1 MMKRNCASGSG
12 AISQQVLVAFTL
24 SSVATLLGLAGFATS
39 SNQDPYQRPGRT
51 ERISWGSDETQPDSG
66 SYSSVSADGRY
77 VAFYT
82 TASNLVPGD
91 TNGTF
96 DVFVRDRL
104 TGTVDRVSIASDGTQ
119 GNGDSVWPAISAD
132 GRYVAFHSH
141 ASNLVPGDTNQTWDV
156 FVHDRVT
163 GATERV
169 SVASGGVEVFG
180 ISLSPAISADGR
192 YVAFHS
198 GAPNL
203 VPDDP
208 IEGSYDV
215 LVHDRVTGTTER
227 ISVGIGGVPP
237 DADSYHPAISSDGRY
252 VAFYSF
258 ASNLVAGAD
267 ANGANTSDVYVRD
280 RMTGTTERVSVAS
293 DGTQGNKESLWPSI
307 SADGRYVVFY
317 SNASN
322 LVPWDTNGSY
332 DVFLRDRVTGT
343 TERTSVASDGAEGN
357 KSSSWPAISADGRY
371 VAFQSVATNLVPGDS
386 NAKDDVF
393 VRDRETGT
401 TDRVSIGADGTP
413 GNFYSDYPFMNADG
427 RYVAFWSGASNLI
440 PADTNGVYD
449 IFLRDRGQS
458 LSVGDL
464 SAIPQGNQLSISGW
478 ATFSGAVIS
487 STDDPAG
494 DGATGA
500 GPVGADLTG
509 ANLTYR
515 PENGDLLVRLR
526 LSSLPH
532 FAGGAGYPIVLYGLR
547 FDFAGVHY
555 EVRALA
561 VQAAS
566 VPPSANPFF
575 ALYRCDT
582 TCTEQTILSGGLGTT
597 GLEVLV
603 SMPLSVLSAQEGA
616 SLTRIQAFTALAD
629 DAAGAPATFDQANL
643 PDATI
648 PNHQVLLGIA
658 PEGTPKDA
666 VSFDNTAS
674 LTNGN
679 FLATIDVSALATG
692 AYDVWAEAC
701 LGQTCSATSAPVQI
715 IGLVPTPTPTATVTP
730 TPAVTPTP
738 TATSTPTATPSPT
751 PTPTPTATPTPSPTS
766 TPTVSVAVSPTKIKR
781 GDSAIF
787 TVSASKAVSQSTT
800 VQYSMSGSATLG
812 TDYTLS
818 GTPGQVTIPAGQS
831 SGSVTLSASSS
842 NANKKKTATM
852 TLQSGAGYK
861 VGKPN
866 KTTVT
871 IVP

>member
-332 DVFLRDRVTGT
+332 DVFLRDLVTGT
-343 TERTSVASDGAEGN
+343 TERTSVA
-357 KSSSWPAISADGRY
+357 
-371 VAFQSVATNLVPGDS
+371 
-386 NAKDDVF
+386 
-393 VRDRETGT
+393 RD
-401 TDRVSIGADGTP
+401 
-413 GNFYSDYPFMNADG
+413 
-427 RYVAFWSGASNLI
+427 
-440 PADTNGVYD
+440 
-449 IFLRDRGQS
+449 
-458 LSVGDL
+458 
-464 SAIPQGNQLSISGW
+464 
-478 ATFSGAVIS
+478 
-487 STDDPAG
+487 
-494 DGATGA
+494 
-500 GPVGADLTG
+500 
-509 ANLTYR
+509 
-515 PENGDLLVRLR
+515 
-526 LSSLPH
+526 
-532 FAGGAGYPIVLYGLR
+532 
-547 FDFAGVHY
+547 
-555 EVRALA
+555 
-561 VQAAS
+561 
-566 VPPSANPFF
+566 
-575 ALYRCDT
+575 
-582 TCTEQTILSGGLGTT
+582 
-597 GLEVLV
+597 
-603 SMPLSVLSAQEGA
+603 
-616 SLTRIQAFTALAD
+616 
-629 DAAGAPATFDQANL
+629 
-643 PDATI
+643 
-648 PNHQVLLGIA
+648 
-658 PEGTPKDA
+658 
-666 VSFDNTAS
+666 
-674 LTNGN
+674 
-679 FLATIDVSALATG
+679 
-692 AYDVWAEAC
+692 
-701 LGQTCSATSAPVQI
+701 
-715 IGLVPTPTPTATVTP
+715 
-730 TPAVTPTP
+730 
-738 TATSTPTATPSPT
+738 
-751 PTPTPTATPTPSPTS
+751 
-766 TPTVSVAVSPTKIKR
+766 
-781 GDSAIF
+781 
-787 TVSASKAVSQSTT
+787 
-800 VQYSMSGSATLG
+800 
-812 TDYTLS
+812 
-818 GTPGQVTIPAGQS
+818 
-831 SGSVTLSASSS
+831 
-842 NANKKKTATM
+842 
-852 TLQSGAGYK
+852 
-861 VGKPN
+861 
-866 KTTVT
+866 
-871 IVP
+871 

>member
-464 SAIPQGNQLSISGW
+464 SAI
-478 ATFSGAVIS
+478 
-487 STDDPAG
+487 
-494 DGATGA
+494 
-500 GPVGADLTG
+500 
-509 ANLTYR
+509 
-515 PENGDLLVRLR
+515 
-526 LSSLPH
+526 
-532 FAGGAGYPIVLYGLR
+532 
-547 FDFAGVHY
+547 
-555 EVRALA
+555 
-561 VQAAS
+561 
-566 VPPSANPFF
+566 
-575 ALYRCDT
+575 
-582 TCTEQTILSGGLGTT
+582 
-597 GLEVLV
+597 
-603 SMPLSVLSAQEGA
+603 AQ
-616 SLTRIQAFTALAD
+616 
-629 DAAGAPATFDQANL
+629 
-643 PDATI
+643 
-648 PNHQVLLGIA
+648 
-658 PEGTPKDA
+658 
-666 VSFDNTAS
+666 
-674 LTNGN
+674 
-679 FLATIDVSALATG
+679 
-692 AYDVWAEAC
+692 
-701 LGQTCSATSAPVQI
+701 
-715 IGLVPTPTPTATVTP
+715 
-730 TPAVTPTP
+730 
-738 TATSTPTATPSPT
+738 
-751 PTPTPTATPTPSPTS
+751 
-766 TPTVSVAVSPTKIKR
+766 
-781 GDSAIF
+781 
-787 TVSASKAVSQSTT
+787 
-800 VQYSMSGSATLG
+800 
-812 TDYTLS
+812 
-818 GTPGQVTIPAGQS
+818 
-831 SGSVTLSASSS
+831 
-842 NANKKKTATM
+842 
-852 TLQSGAGYK
+852 
-861 VGKPN
+861 
-866 KTTVT
+866 
-871 IVP
+871 